1 MRVKKMMAGKL
12 SCHHQPSPESLKFLI
27 MFGLARLISRSSTC
41 SDNHKEKGKVL
52 ERHKAAGTAL
62 QP

>member
-41 SDNHKEKGKVL
+41 SDNDRERGKFW
-52 ERHKAAGTAL
+52 RDTKL
-62 QP
+62 QARKPN